1 MVDVPRA
8 LFTVSFER
16 LVFCA
21 THGHHRRERS
31 CEMAA
36 ERGARRTLSQV
47 PWTSFLVQALSSF
60 SASVAVASNSS
71 SSCCLACDASASS
84 SSCLALAA
92 AAFSAAAS
100 CAALA
105 AAAASSA
112 ALAASSAS
120 AAALAVAA
128 ASCQPRHMV
137 SVLSQE
143 RLARWQGR
151 SGAPGSRAPEALSGC

>member
-1 MVDVPRA
+1 
-8 LFTVSFER
+8 
-16 LVFCA
+16 
-21 THGHHRRERS
+21 
-31 CEMAA
+31 MAA

-47 PWTSFLVQALSSF
+47 PWTSFLAQALSSF

-71 SSCCLACDASASS
+71 SSCCLASAASASS

-120 AAALAVAA
+120 AATLAVAA

-137 SVLSQE
+137 LSLLLQA
-143 RLARWQGR
+143 RLSRGR
-151 SGAPGSRAPEALSGC
+151 GGAEQSAGSQAKTLSGY